1 MVEKEWMEG
10 YDPVA
15 SGEQD
20 ENGVDLVALRQNLS
34 LTIDER
40 WEQYVVSA
48 GQMLKLI
55 DASERAGFRS
65 RGSQSR

>member
-1 MVEKEWMEG
+1 MMVEEDWMEG
-10 YDPVA
+10 YDPIA

-20 ENGVDLVALRQNLS
+20 QNGVDLVTLRQNLS

-40 WEQYVVSA
+40 WKQYVVSA

-55 DASERAGFRS
+55 DASECAGFRS
-65 RGSQSR
+65 RSS